1 MQNKTIVCTVFEGH
15 YHKGVAAFVNSL
27 YASGYEGVI
36 WVGYKGTLP
45 PWAVIETKENHYE
58 VMKVRDNLHLHFIL
72 FPPQAF
78 LPYCKPEFML
88 ELLDKYQPEAE
99 RIFYFDCDIIV
110 KCAFSYFEEWVNY
123 GVALC
128 EDMGSPLSPTHPL
141 RHQWAHYF
149 KKYNIILHQNDNQY
163 VNGGFLGMK
172 REAKGFLNTWKYV
185 QEVMLEDIK
194 EVKSVGLK
202 DRSYMFNRT
211 DQDALNVAKDATTE
225 VLSIAGQDA
234 MDFQGFG
241 FIMSHAAGPTKPWEN
256 KWLSHVLKKGQRPP
270 MTDRLFMNHT
280 TSPINIYN
288 NSERWRMKMHLKI
301 ATALGRVMA

>member
-36 WVGYKGTLP
+36 WVGYKGALP

-163 VNGGFLGMK
+163 VNGGFLGLK
-172 REAKGFLNTWKYV
+172 RAAKGFLP
-185 QEVMLEDIK
+185 
-194 EVKSVGLK
+194 
-202 DRSYMFNRT
+202 
-211 DQDALNVAKDATTE
+211 
-225 VLSIAGQDA
+225 AGA
-234 MDFQGFG
+234 
-241 FIMSHAAGPTKPWEN
+241 S
-256 KWLSHVLKKGQRPP
+256 
-270 MTDRLFMNHT
+270 RL
-280 TSPINIYN
+280 
-288 NSERWRMKMHLKI
+288 
-301 ATALGRVMA
+301 A